1 MPPAKVVIVGTG
13 FATVRDRL
21 RETAPDAEVTVID
34 AATLLRDGAVADVLV
49 PAMSRVDGALMD
61 RVRGLRL
68 IQQWGVGLEGVDV
81 AAATA
86 RGLPVARAASAG
98 SGNAESVAEWCVMA
112 AIALSR
118 RLVEAEREI
127 RRGGAWG
134 APMGRALIGRSAGIV
149 GMGGLGEALATR
161 LRPFGLRMA
170 GIARRAHPER
180 AERLGMDW
188 IGPLDRLPEL
198 LRASDYLFLC
208 LPLTEATRRLI
219 DAAALALLPEG
230 ACLINAG
237 RGGVVDHAALL
248 AALDCGTAARAPP
261 STSSTRSRSIPLAV
275 AHAANVLATPHIAGV
290 TDASYSGIGER
301 VAANIRRLIN
311 GERSKTAS
319 MGRPRLKR
327 KRRRSA
333 AAFGCASWPLITG
346 PKAPDDRTPI
356 PRRRLRP

>member
-1 MPPAKVVIVGTG
+1 MPSLQILVATTG
-13 FATVRDRL
+13 FAGVRDRVL
-21 RETAPDAEVTVID
+21 EAFPDAELSMKD
-34 AATLLRDGAVADVLV
+34 EAALRRDGAVADILV
-49 PAMSRVDGALMD
+49 PAMSRIDGALMD
-61 RVRGLRL
+61 RIRGLRL

-118 RLVEAEREI
+118 RLVAAEREI

-134 APMGRALIGRSAGIV
+134 APMGQALLGRSAGIV

-170 GIARRAHPER
+170 GIARRAHPEM

-188 IGPLDRLPEL
+188 IGPLDRLPDL

-219 DAAALALLPEG
+219 DAAALSLLPEG
-230 ACLINAG
+230 ACLINVG

-248 AALDCGTAARAPP
+248 AALDSGRLLGAGLDVFDQEPLDP
-261 STSSTRSRSIPLAV
+261 QSPLLTRP
-275 AHAANVLATPHIAGV
+275 NVLATPHVAGV
-290 TDASYSGIGER
+290 TDASYRGIAAR
-301 VAANIRRLIN
+301 VTANIRRLIS
-311 GERSKTAS
+311 GERLEDCINWDAIRA
-319 MGRPRLKR
+319 GR
-327 KRRRSA
+327 
-333 AAFGCASWPLITG
+333 
-346 PKAPDDRTPI
+346 
-356 PRRRLRP
+356 